1 MRKDTQENSDITQP
15 AEGIIVSHLLRPTAH
30 FDHPRDV
37 LAAAHLSEQEKR
49 AILASWAS
57 DQYAVESIPA
67 LRHYPGSSG
76 AVTLAHVLEALKSLD
91 ADEDKDLKASLGDRS
106 GRRLDL
112 QCLVPMRRAR
122 TKIVGAQSCAR
133 AAQSARSIHGS

>member
-1 MRKDTQENSDITQP
+1 MRKDIREDTVNTNA
-15 AEGIIVSHLLRPTAH
+15 AEGIIVSHLLHPTGH

-57 DQYAVESIPA
+57 DQCAVESIPA
-67 LRHYPGSSG
+67 LRHYPGSGG
-76 AVTLAHVLEALKSLD
+76 AVTLADVLAALKSLD
-91 ADEDKDLKASLGDRS
+91 ADKGEDFENPPSGRP

-112 QCLVPMRRAR
+112 RCLFPIRRR
-122 TKIVGAQSCAR
+122 VRSKIAR
-133 AAQSARSIHGS
+133 A

>member
-1 MRKDTQENSDITQP
+1 MRKDTLENSVITQP
-15 AEGIIVSHLLRPTAH
+15 AEGIIVSQLLHPTAH

-76 AVTLAHVLEALKSLD
+76 AVALAEVLAALKSLD
-91 ADEDKDLKASLGDRS
+91 GGEDEERRTSPDGRS
-106 GRRLDL
+106 GLRLDL
-112 QCLVPMRRAR
+112 RCLMPLRRR
-122 TKIVGAQSCAR
+122 VRSNIVRG
-133 AAQSARSIHGS
+133 

>member
-1 MRKDTQENSDITQP
+1 MRKDIREDTVNTNA
-15 AEGIIVSHLLRPTAH
+15 AEGIIVSHLLHPTDH

-57 DQYAVESIPA
+57 DQCAVESIPA
-67 LRHYPGSSG
+67 LRHYPGSGG
-76 AVTLAHVLEALKSLD
+76 AVTLADVLAALKSLD
-91 ADEDKDLKASLGDRS
+91 ADKGEDFENPPSGRS

-112 QCLVPMRRAR
+112 RCLFPIRRR
-122 TKIVGAQSCAR
+122 VHSKIAR
-133 AAQSARSIHGS
+133 A